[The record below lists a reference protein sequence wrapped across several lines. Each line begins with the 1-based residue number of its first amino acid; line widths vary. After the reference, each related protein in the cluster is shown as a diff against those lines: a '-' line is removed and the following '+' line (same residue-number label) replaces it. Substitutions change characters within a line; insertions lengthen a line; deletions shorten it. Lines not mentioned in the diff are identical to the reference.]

1 MGKEI
6 DKFIFIHSL
15 LNFFSS
21 RKSTLCQNCTNNS
34 SQSKILPPPNMILK
48 KNPERLENR
57 SIVKSIATLPKV
69 DQYLIFGI
77 YFTIPD

>member
-1 MGKEI
+1 
-6 DKFIFIHSL
+6 
-15 LNFFSS
+15 
-21 RKSTLCQNCTNNS
+21 
-34 SQSKILPPPNMILK
+34 MILK